1 MRDKLTLISNMLK
14 EMSNPKS
21 QTISQEWTQSIRNS
35 HHYSTMIVSSQHQRN
50 ESLQSCQRSGCSA
63 WICNVKG
70 LLIVVCSRVYMPHIV
85 HQLMY
90 SPKVNTIQDRGLFSI
105 VIVWILWIS
114 RHYIFRIEML
124 PFFLFI
130 FELLYMMYDILF

>member
-35 HHYSTMIVSSQHQRN
+35 HHYSTMIVSSQHQHN
-50 ESLQSCQRSGCSA
+50 ESLQSYQRFGYSA

-70 LLIVVCSRVYMPHIV
+70 LLIVGCSRVYMPHIV

-124 PFFLFI
+124 PFFFFI
-130 FELLYMMYDILF
+130 FELLYMMYDIFF